1 MSRKMEGPNGVQV
14 WLPNTS
20 KCVKLVKL
28 MIQFLLW
35 KISNYASLELTEVQT
50 YSKFFLKQLLISR
63 KNLFKSFRKRQIVK
77 LLRWLVVEQGLL
89 KSAKMSHWLNAKKFT
104 PEPQNKSKKPK
115 GIVFVMMAPKLKLA
129 LTSKT
134 KITKILMCNLHLD
147 KYITWITSN
156 NSFVTFIHFVKCAL
170 ESNRT
175 NP

>member
-28 MIQFLLW
+28 MIHFLLW

-50 YSKFFLKQLLISR
+50 YSKFFLKQLLISS
-63 KNLFKSFRKRQIVK
+63 KILFESFRKRQIVK

-115 GIVFVMMAPKLKLA
+115 GIVFAMMAPKLKLG
-129 LTSKT
+129 LMSKK
-134 KITKILMCNLHLD
+134 KITKILMFKLHLVD
-147 KYITWITSN
+147 IKSN
-156 NSFVTFIHFVKCAL
+156 NSNNSIKKFIQFVKYVL
-170 ESNRT
+170 KSNRT
-175 NP
+175 NL